1 MSDFGLADQSEDLLD
16 TLLDAAVME
25 GALAAGRD
33 PSLAARQFGAAR
45 VAGATAAGSGTGSA
59 NRWSPEDDALLAAW
73 SGHLGAAEIAARL
86 GRTAMG
92 INSRQYLRGL
102 PTPRKHPEYV
112 SGQGMADAL
121 GLDSHAILRLIERGL
136 LPAERMPV
144 PEMVVWRMRRTAFYA
159 WATRPDNWV
168 YILRSVRNPE
178 RITDERLRRLI
189 ARRAETWV
197 AEDGRPDEWWSIGE
211 VARHHGADHELI
223 NKYIRGGRLPAV
235 KWGNWW
241 VKRSDATRL
250 RVFRWA
256 DGQLPHRGTARMDA
270 FIVLAT
276 AVGLPPAHVA
286 RMTGGRLSESGIVT
300 RHEAIR
306 AHGLI
311 PWIVRTNRLPVEFR
325 DGATWADWRARA
337 DRFPALARAWAR
349 LEAGMKL
356 SRYERA
362 ILAGV
367 CRAYL
372 RYHRPEHPL
381 LRRVSKGDAAAG
393 TLGAIAAIYGER
405 S

>member
-1 MSDFGLADQSEDLLD
+1 
-16 TLLDAAVME
+16 
-25 GALAAGRD
+25 
-33 PSLAARQFGAAR
+33 
-45 VAGATAAGSGTGSA
+45 
-59 NRWSPEDDALLAAW
+59 
-73 SGHLGAAEIAARL
+73 
-86 GRTAMG
+86 
-92 INSRQYLRGL
+92 
-102 PTPRKHPEYV
+102 
-112 SGQGMADAL
+112 
-121 GLDSHAILRLIERGL
+121 
-136 LPAERMPV
+136 
-144 PEMVVWRMRRTAFYA
+144 
-159 WATRPDNWV
+159 
-168 YILRSVRNPE
+168 
-178 RITDERLRRLI
+178 
-189 ARRAETWV
+189 
-197 AEDGRPDEWWSIGE
+197 
-211 VARHHGADHELI
+211 
-223 NKYIRGGRLPAV
+223 
-235 KWGNWW
+235 
-241 VKRSDATRL
+241 
-250 RVFRWA
+250 
-256 DGQLPHRGTARMDA
+256 MDA

-325 DGATWADWRARA
+325 DGATWADWRAEA
-337 DRFPALARAWAR
+337 HRFPALARAWAR